1 MGVGAQDVLGRVA
14 ASIGDLE
21 SVAPEFLAVVDV
33 PKGGV
38 LFALPALL
46 AMGLLKYT
54 EQFFKLPKGYY
65 GLDSLLLLL
74 AFMAL
79 TRLKSIESLRYSAPG
94 EWGKLLGLD
103 RIPEARTLRNK
114 VHLLTQDDQAKGWR
128 AELCRY
134 WMELAPEQVGVLYID
149 GHVRVYNGQQTQLPK
164 HHVARQKLC
173 LRATTDYWVNA
184 MDGQPFMVIN
194 KVVDPGLIK
203 VIENDIVP
211 ELEERV
217 PKQTER
223 TSAATLPYPHKFTLV
238 FDREG
243 YSPEFM
249 ARMKTK
255 QVAVLTYHKHP
266 GENWPESEFN
276 EQTLIL
282 PTGETTQ
289 VKLAE
294 RGVCLSNGLWVRE
307 IRKLSERGHQ
317 TAVLAT
323 DYQANLTVIGARIP
337 SAKLRTGLARW
348 SQENYFKYMREHY
361 GLDKLADYSTE
372 EITEPMQVV
381 NPAYRDL
388 DGKVRSQVGKLSRMM
403 AQFGAMHFEGT
414 LDDED
419 LVAFMRK
426 KATLQEEIE
435 QQKKAVEALKSARK
449 ETPHHIDI
457 KDLPE
462 DQKFKQLS
470 TQSKHLIDTIK
481 MTAYRAETAMANS
494 LRSSMSHPDE
504 VRTLLSALY
513 QTEAD
518 LLPDLEKQ
526 TLTVRLHH
534 LANVMS
540 DKVIEKLCIEL
551 NATETR
557 FPRTNLRMV
566 FKVGSI

>member
-1 MGVGAQDVLGRVA
+1 MGVGAQDVMGRVA

-21 SVAPEFLAVVDV
+21 SVAPEFQPVLDV
-33 PKGGV
+33 PNGGV

-46 AMGLLKYT
+46 SMGLLKYT

-65 GLDSLLLLL
+65 GLDSLFLLL

-79 TRLKSIESLRYSAPG
+79 TRLKSIESLRYWAPG

-114 VHLLTQDDQAKGWR
+114 VQLLSHDNQAKSWS
-128 AELCRY
+128 AEMCSY
-134 WMELAPEQVGVLYID
+134 WMESAPEQAGVLYID

-194 KVVDPGLIK
+194 KAVDPGMIK
-203 VIENDIVP
+203 VIENDILP
-211 ELEERV
+211 ELSARV
-217 PKQTER
+217 PAQTER
-223 TSAATLPYPHKFTLV
+223 TAAATKPYPHKFTLV

-249 ARMKTK
+249 ARMKSQ
-255 QVAVLTYHKHP
+255 QVAVLTYHKYP
-266 GENWPESEFN
+266 GEDWLETEFSEHSL
-276 EQTLIL
+276 TL
-282 PTGETTQ
+282 PTGETAQ

-294 RGVCLSNGLWVRE
+294 RGVCLSNKLWVRE
-307 IRKLSERGHQ
+307 IRKLTEGGHK
-317 TAVLAT
+317 TAILAT
-323 DYQANLTVIGARIP
+323 DYQADLTLIGA
-337 SAKLRTGLARW
+337 KMFARW
-348 SQENYFKYMREHY
+348 CQENYFKYMREHY
-361 GLDKLADYSTE
+361 GLDKLADYSVET
-372 EITEPMQVV
+372 ITEPTQVV
-381 NPAYRDL
+381 NPVYRDL
-388 DGKVRSQVGKLSRMM
+388 DGKVRSQVGKLGRML
-403 AQFGAMHFEGT
+403 ANFGAMHFEGT
-414 LDDED
+414 LDDEKISP
-419 LVAFMRK
+419 FMQQ
-426 KATLQEEIE
+426 KAELNETIE
-435 QQKKAVEALKSARK
+435 QQKNAVEMLKKTRK
-449 ETPHHIDI
+449 ETPRHIDVH
-457 KDLPE
+457 DLPE

-494 LRSSMSHPDE
+494 LREKMSHPDE
-504 VRTLLSALY
+504 VRTLLRALY
-513 QTEAD
+513 KTEAD
-518 LLPDLEKQ
+518 LLPNLETQ
-526 TLTVRLHH
+526 TLTIRLHH

-540 DKVIEKLCIEL
+540 DNVIEKLCTEL

>member
-1 MGVGAQDVLGRVA
+1 MGRVA

-21 SVAPEFLAVVDV
+21 SVAPEFQPVLDV
-33 PKGGV
+33 PNGGV

-46 AMGLLKYT
+46 ATGLLKYT

-65 GLDSLLLLL
+65 GLDSLFLLL

-79 TRLKSIESLRYSAPG
+79 TRLKSIESLRYCAPG

-114 VHLLTQDDQAKGWR
+114 VQLLSQDNHAKAWSG
-128 AELCRY
+128 ELCRY
-134 WMELAPEQVGVLYID
+134 WMESFPEQAGVLYID

-184 MDGQPFMVIN
+184 MDGQPFMVVN
-194 KVVDPGLIK
+194 KAVDPGMIK
-203 VIENDIVP
+203 VIENDILP
-211 ELEERV
+211 ELSRRVPAQSERV
-217 PKQTER
+217 
-223 TSAATLPYPHKFTLV
+223 SASTLPFVHKFTLV

-243 YSPEFM
+243 YSPDFM
-249 ARMKTK
+249 ARMKAK
-255 QVAVLTYHKHP
+255 QVAVLTYHKYP
-266 GENWPESEFN
+266 GEDWPESEFYD
-276 EQTLIL
+276 QVLVS
-282 PTGETTQ
+282 PQGGKTQ

-294 RGVCLSNGLWVRE
+294 RGVCLPNKLWVRE
-307 IRKLSERGHQ
+307 VRKLTHSGHQ
-317 TAVLAT
+317 TAILAT
-323 DYQANLTVIGARIP
+323 DYQADLTLISVAMF
-337 SAKLRTGLARW
+337 SRW
-348 SQENYFKYMREHY
+348 TQENYFKYMREHY
-361 GLDKLADYSTE
+361 SLDRLADYSLET
-372 EITEPMQVV
+372 ISEPTQVV

-388 DGKVRSQVGKLSRMM
+388 DGKVRSQVGKLGRMM
-403 AQFGAMHFEGT
+403 AKFGAMHFEGT
-414 LDDED
+414 LDDEK
-419 LVAFMRK
+419 LSAFLQQ
-426 KATLQEEIE
+426 KADLQEEVE
-435 QQKKAVEALKSARK
+435 RQKAVVEALKKARK
-449 ETPHHIDI
+449 ETLHHIDV

-494 LRSSMSHPDE
+494 MRGTLSHPDE
-504 VRTLLSALY
+504 VRTLLRALY

-518 LLPDLEKQ
+518 LWPDPEKQ
-526 TLTVRLHH
+526 TLTIRLHH

-540 DKVIEKLCIEL
+540 DKVIEKFCSEL
-551 NATETR
+551 NATETC
-557 FPRTNLRMV
+557 FPRTNLRMI

>member
-1 MGVGAQDVLGRVA
+1 MGVGAHDVMGRVA

-21 SVAPEFLAVVDV
+21 SVAPEFQSVLDV
-33 PKGGV
+33 PNGGV

-65 GLDSLLLLL
+65 GLDSLFLLL

-79 TRLKSIESLRYSAPG
+79 SRLKSIESLRYCAPG

-103 RIPEARTLRNK
+103 RIPEARTLRVK
-114 VHLLTQDDQAKGWR
+114 VQALSEDNQAKSWS
-128 AELCRY
+128 AEMCSY
-134 WMELAPEQVGVLYID
+134 WMESAPEQAGVLYID

-184 MDGQPFMVIN
+184 MDGQPFMVVN
-194 KVVDPGLIK
+194 KAVDPGMIK
-203 VIENDIVP
+203 VIENDILP
-211 ELEERV
+211 ELAARI
-217 PKQTER
+217 PAQAER
-223 TSAATLPYPHKFTLV
+223 TAASTKPFPHKFTLV

-249 ARMKTK
+249 ARMKAK
-255 QVAVLTYHKHP
+255 QVAVLTYHKYP
-266 GENWPESEFN
+266 GDDWSETEFS
-276 EQTLIL
+276 EHTLTL
-282 PTGETTQ
+282 PTGETAQ

-294 RGVCLSNGLWVRE
+294 RGICLSNKLWVRE
-307 IRKLSERGHQ
+307 IRKLTEGGHQ
-317 TAVLAT
+317 TAILAT
-323 DYQANLTVIGARIP
+323 DYQSDLTLIGA
-337 SAKLRTGLARW
+337 KMFARW
-348 SQENYFKYMREHY
+348 CQENYFKYMREHY
-361 GLDKLADYSTE
+361 GLDKLADYSVAT
-372 EITEPMQVV
+372 ITEPTQVV
-381 NPAYRDL
+381 NPVYRDL
-388 DGKVRSQVGKLSRMM
+388 DGKVRSQVGKLNRMM
-403 AQFGAMHFEGT
+403 ANFGAMHFEGT
-414 LDDED
+414 LDDEKISP
-419 LVAFMRK
+419 FMQQ
-426 KATLQEEIE
+426 KAELNEAIE
-435 QQKKAVEALKSARK
+435 QQKNAVAMLKKTRK
-449 ETPHHIDI
+449 ETLHHIDVQ
-457 KDLPE
+457 DLPE

-494 LRSSMSHPDE
+494 LRENMSHPDE
-504 VRTLLSALY
+504 VRTLLRALY

-518 LLPDLEKQ
+518 LLPDLEAQ
-526 TLTVRLHH
+526 TLTIRLHH
-534 LANVMS
+534 LANIMS
-540 DKVIEKLCIEL
+540 DNVIEKLCTQL

>member
-1 MGVGAQDVLGRVA
+1 MGVGAHDVMGRVA

-21 SVAPEFLAVVDV
+21 SVAPEFQSVLDV
-33 PKGGV
+33 PNGGV

-65 GLDSLLLLL
+65 GLDSLFLLL

-79 TRLKSIESLRYSAPG
+79 SRLKSIESLRYCAPG

-103 RIPEARTLRNK
+103 RIPEARTLRVK
-114 VHLLTQDDQAKGWR
+114 VQALSEDNQAKSWS
-128 AELCRY
+128 AEMCSY
-134 WMELAPEQVGVLYID
+134 WMESAPEQAGVLYID

-184 MDGQPFMVIN
+184 MDGQPFMVVN
-194 KVVDPGLIK
+194 KAVDPGMIK
-203 VIENDIVP
+203 VIENDILP
-211 ELEERV
+211 ELAARI
-217 PKQTER
+217 PAQAER
-223 TSAATLPYPHKFTLV
+223 TAASTKPFPHKFTLV

-249 ARMKTK
+249 ARMKAK
-255 QVAVLTYHKHP
+255 QVAVLTYHKYP
-266 GENWPESEFN
+266 GDDWSETEFS
-276 EQTLIL
+276 EHTLTL
-282 PTGETTQ
+282 PTGETAQ

-294 RGVCLSNGLWVRE
+294 RGICLSNKLWVRE
-307 IRKLSERGHQ
+307 IRKLTEGGHQ
-317 TAVLAT
+317 TAILAT
-323 DYQANLTVIGARIP
+323 DYQSDLTLIGA
-337 SAKLRTGLARW
+337 KMFARW
-348 SQENYFKYMREHY
+348 CQENYFKYMREHY
-361 GLDKLADYSTE
+361 GLDKLADYSVAT
-372 EITEPMQVV
+372 ITEPTQVV
-381 NPAYRDL
+381 NPVYRDL
-388 DGKVRSQVGKLSRMM
+388 DGKVRSQVGKLNRMM
-403 AQFGAMHFEGT
+403 ANLGAMHFEGT
-414 LDDED
+414 LDDEKISP
-419 LVAFMRK
+419 FMQQ
-426 KATLQEEIE
+426 KAELNEAIE
-435 QQKKAVEALKSARK
+435 QQKNAVAMLKKTRK
-449 ETPHHIDI
+449 ETLHHIDVQ
-457 KDLPE
+457 DLPE

-494 LRSSMSHPDE
+494 LRENMSHPDE
-504 VRTLLSALY
+504 VRTLLRALY

-518 LLPDLEKQ
+518 LLPDLEAQ
-526 TLTVRLHH
+526 TLTIRLHH
-534 LANVMS
+534 LANIMS
-540 DKVIEKLCIEL
+540 DNVIEKLCTQL